1 MQILEKPKLYDV
13 RVSDSAEIAGAFLEN
28 KKTGDIRER
37 VNPFDMVGVRINP
50 EAPFAK
56 EEEEA
61 TKNFLK
67 LAESFPMVIWFSPSG
82 GVYTEGRVNIGRV
95 VKNKEGEMKIRS
107 KGIAVKW
114 SGEKMLEVANRVIE
128 KGGVPMD
135 EFFDV
140 EGLRKQPIGINLD
153 GKKWIKK
160 CMELMPELATV
171 WDHINSGGDQRA
183 KEEIIK
189 TVERILRKT
198 GYDNIAFERE
208 MAKEGH
214 EIVGGNHGGTHLGE
228 AGIIIV
234 KKDDG
239 TIIYRLG
246 NVDGMTLCEKCGCWH
261 SGDKCPICDMK

>member
-1 MQILEKPKLYDV
+1 MNTEKAKLYDV

-28 KKTGDIRER
+28 KKTEDIRER

-61 TKNFLK
+61 TRNFLK
-67 LAESFPMVIWFSPSG
+67 LAESFPLVIWFSPPG
-82 GVYTEGRVNIGRV
+82 GVYTEGRINIGRV
-95 VKNKEGEMKIRS
+95 IKNDNGEMKIKG

-114 SGEKMLEVANRVIE
+114 SGEKMLEVAKRVIE
-128 KGGVPMD
+128 RGGVPMD

-140 EGLRKQPIGINLD
+140 EGLRKQPIGINLEE
-153 GKKWIKK
+153 KKWIKK

-171 WDHINSGGDQRA
+171 WEHINNGGDQRA
-183 KEEIIK
+183 KEEIIE
-189 TVERILRKT
+189 TVERILKKT
-198 GYDNIAFERE
+198 GLNNIAFERE

-228 AGIIIV
+228 AGIIITRN
-234 KKDDG
+234 DDG
-239 TIIYRLG
+239 TFTYRLG
-246 NVDGMTLCEKCGCWH
+246 NIDGMSLCPKCGCYY
-261 SGDKCPICDMK
+261 SGDVCPCIKRKI